1 VSRNQL
7 LIGIIVAAILA
18 LGGVWWFT
26 MGQGSVGGAD
36 SGGGATGGKL
46 AVTADD
52 MTLGDP
58 KAPVQVVEYAAPMC
72 PHCAHMNEEGFPI
85 LKRDYIDKGKVFYIF
100 RVFPIGQ
107 PDIPAEGIARCL
119 PKENYFAFID
129 LLFRNQQKW
138 DPEYQGVDV
147 HNGLVAMGRI
157 AGLTQDKIES
167 CMADPANQ
175 TRIQA
180 SQQDANTRLGI
191 TGTPTFVI
199 NGEVLPGG
207 AQWGMVKDKLDA
219 AVAAKK

>member
-1 VSRNQL
+1 MSRNQV
-7 LIGIIVAAILA
+7 LIGIVVIALLV

-26 MGQGSVGGAD
+26 MGQGDSSGGAA
-36 SGGGATGGKL
+36 GTGDAM
-46 AVTADD
+46 AVTTDD
-52 MTLGDP
+52 RTLGDP
-58 KAPVQVVEYAAPMC
+58 KAPVRVIEYAAPMC

-138 DPEYQGVDV
+138 DPEYGVQDV
-147 HNGLVAMGRI
+147 HGGLVALGRI
-157 AGLTQDKIES
+157 AGLSQDKIEQ
-167 CMADPANQ
+167 CMADPVNQ
-175 TRIQA
+175 QRVTA
-180 SQQDANTRLGI
+180 SQQDANTRFGV

-207 AQWGMVKDKLDA
+207 AQWSMVKDKLDA
-219 AVAAKK
+219 VIAAKK